1 MDNQYKTPE
10 ERRAQ
15 RQKLLQRQRAIRAGG
30 ILLAILLSLIA
41 LIQSCSTKKAIEDLA
56 AQLAAKKAAQE
67 AMLETEPSFDEMQ
80 LPEVEAA
87 VSGDHTITLSFVG
100 DVSLCGPEGDEEG
113 FQSCYEKNGAAC
125 FFEDV
130 KSIFEGD
137 DLTVI
142 NLECVLATT
151 GERVE
156 KSTTFQTDPSYVD
169 ILTSGGID
177 AANIASDH
185 THDYG
190 DEGHVDTI
198 ANLDNADISRFG
210 NNYTT
215 ILTLDGIQ
223 VGFCGI
229 DETQHG
235 AGSQEELEKDI
246 SKLKEE
252 GAQLVVVSIHWGEEN
267 AATPGKLQQSLAHAA
282 VDAGADLVIGHHP
295 RVLQGIEKYNGK
307 YICYSLGTFLTG
319 DTGLGDKDTVIF
331 QMTFTVDGKNRES
344 AYRLIPCVRSGSENS
359 YRTTPAGGEAAQEI
373 LNKVYARSAELEGGI
388 QSEA

>member
-30 ILLAILLSLIA
+30 ILLAIVLSLIS
-41 LIQSCSTKKAIEDLA
+41 LVQSCSTKKAIQELSE
-56 AQLAAKKAAQE
+56 QLAAKKAVQQAMMEEPAPEQE
-67 AMLETEPSFDEMQ
+67 ASS
-80 LPEVEAA
+80 PEAMTA
-87 VSGDHTITLSFVG
+87 IAGDHAITLSFVG
-100 DVSLCGPEGDEEG
+100 DVTLCSPTEDGESFGA
-113 FQSCYEKNGAAC
+113 CYEKNGAAC

-142 NLECVLATT
+142 DLECVLATT
-151 GERVE
+151 GIRVE
-156 KSTTFQTDPSYVD
+156 KSTTFQADPSYVD
-169 ILTSGGID
+169 ILTEGGVD
-177 AANIASDH
+177 AVNIASDH
-185 THDYG
+185 TRDYG

-198 ANLDNADISRFG
+198 ANLDNADIERFG

-215 ILTLDGIQ
+215 ILTLDGIS

-235 AGSQEELEKDI
+235 VGSQEELEKDI

-252 GAQLVVVSIHWGEEN
+252 GAQIVVVSIHWGEEN
-267 AATPGKLQQSLAHAA
+267 ATEPEKLQQSLGHAA

-295 RVLQGIEKYNGK
+295 RVLQGIENYKGK

-319 DTGLGDKDTVIF
+319 DTGLKDMDTVIF
-331 QMTFTVDGKNRES
+331 QMTFTVDGKDVTS
-344 AYRLIPCVRSGSENS
+344 AYNLIPCVRSGSENS
-359 YRTTPAGGEAAQEI
+359 YRTTPATGTAAQEI
-373 LNKVYARSAELEGGI
+373 LNKLYDRSAALEGGI
-388 QSEA
+388 QREA